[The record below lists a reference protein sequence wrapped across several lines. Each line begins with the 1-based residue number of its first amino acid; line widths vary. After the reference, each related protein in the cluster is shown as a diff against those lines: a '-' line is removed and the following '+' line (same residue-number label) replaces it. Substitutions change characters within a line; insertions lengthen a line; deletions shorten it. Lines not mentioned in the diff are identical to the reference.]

1 MPTSRLTC
9 ALEADHPGPC
19 ETTGPSAATSHL
31 SGSEWSW
38 RVGPSSAVDRSADVD
53 LADLLER
60 QLETHGSEV
69 GKTLQLAIR
78 IAINRL
84 RQPS

>member
-1 MPTSRLTC
+1 MPTSELTC

-19 ETTGPSAATSHL
+19 GTTGPSATRHL

-38 RVGPSSAVDRSADVD
+38 RGAPASAVDRRADFD

-60 QLETHGSEV
+60 QLEAHGGDL
-69 GKTLQLAIR
+69 GKTLHLAIQ
-78 IAINRL
+78 IAIGRL
-84 RQPS
+84 RRPS